1 MPLEGPPTRLI
12 RAARLLDG
20 SGAPPVDDGLV
31 VIEGERIAWAGPVT
45 AAPERYRQVVEGAEA
60 PPGSQ
65 LASYSNGT
73 VLPGLIDT
81 HTHFSLPADGRR
93 YEAVM
98 GEPDGLHLLYGVRNA
113 RLHLEG
119 GVTTARDLGARRR
132 VAFDLRA
139 GQQQGLFPAPRLL
152 VAGRSIACTRGHFW
166 FCGEEADGPDAVRRS
181 VRRLVHEGADVIKVM
196 TTGGGTAG
204 TLPEHASYSTVEL
217 QALVDEA
224 HGLGRLVVAH
234 CRGLEGMKRAI
245 AAGVDVME
253 HLQFLA
259 PGDADQP
266 PQAAFDQRMADLL
279 GESGVFLSPTIQALG
294 YNIVCRLRARRD
306 AEGPEALTGAD
317 DDARSAQSNGNGWC
331 RPGTSQ
337 QELAEAEARVD
348 AHFDILRQLLDLGL
362 ADRFIAGSDSGPG
375 TVYFG
380 NLQLDLEA
388 LVLAGLSPLQVI
400 AAATS
405 VAARAVGLAHE
416 IGCLKSGLAADLL
429 VVDGDPA
436 TDIAALRQVRA
447 VYQGGRL
454 VHERR

>member
-1 MPLEGPPTRLI
+1 MLLADSPTRLI

-31 VIEGERIAWAGPVT
+31 VVEGKRIAWAGPVA
-45 AAPERYRQVVEGAEA
+45 AAPESYRQVVEGAGA
-60 PPGSQ
+60 LPGSQ
-65 LASYSNGT
+65 LVSYPNGT
-73 VLPGLIDT
+73 MLPGLIDT
-81 HTHFSLPADGRR
+81 HTHFSLPADGRP
-93 YEAVM
+93 YEPVM
-98 GEPDGLHLLYGVRNA
+98 AEPDGLHLLYGVRNA

-139 GQQQGLFPAPRLL
+139 GQQLGLFPAPRLL

-204 TLPEHASYSTVEL
+204 TLPEHASYSTAEL

-234 CRGLEGMKRAI
+234 CRGLEGMKRAV

-259 PGDADQP
+259 PGNGGRP
-266 PQAAFDQRMADLL
+266 PQAAFDQQMADLL
-279 GESGVFLSPTIQALG
+279 GESDVFLSPTIQALG
-294 YNIVCRLRARRD
+294 YNTVCRLRARRD
-306 AEGPEALTGAD
+306 AEGPAALTGAE
-317 DDARSAQSNGNGWC
+317 
-331 RPGTSQ
+331 Q
-337 QELAEAEARVD
+337 QELAETEARVA
-348 AHFDILRQLLDLGL
+348 AHFDILRRLLHLGL

-388 LVLAGLSPLQVI
+388 LVLAGLSPLQVV

-405 VAARAVGLAHE
+405 VAARAVGLDHE
-416 IGCLKSGLAADLL
+416 IGCLKPGLAADLL

-436 TDIAALRQVRA
+436 TDIAALRRVRA

-454 VHERR
+454 VHERC

>member
-1 MPLEGPPTRLI
+1 MPSAGCPTRI
-12 RAARLLDG
+12 MRAARLLDG
-20 SGAPPVDDGLV
+20 SGAPPVNDGVV
-31 VIEGERIAWAGPVT
+31 VIEGERIGWAGP
-45 AAPERYRQVVEGAEA
+45 AAAVPEVYRQVVAGAAA
-60 PPGSQ
+60 PPGIE
-65 LASYSNGT
+65 LVSYADGT

-81 HTHFSLPADGRR
+81 HTHFSLPADGRP
-93 YEAVM
+93 YEPVM
-98 GEPDGLHLLYGVRNA
+98 AEPDGLHLLYGVRNA

-139 GQQQGLFPAPRLL
+139 GQQQGFFPAPRLL
-152 VAGRSIACTRGHFW
+152 VAGRSIACTGGHFW

-224 HGLGRLVVAH
+224 HNLGRLVVAH
-234 CRGLEGMKRAI
+234 CRGLEGMKRAVT
-245 AAGVDVME
+245 AGVDVME
-253 HLQFLA
+253 HLQFLC
-259 PGDADQP
+259 PGNGGQP
-266 PQAAFDQRMADLL
+266 PQAAFDQQVADLL
-279 GESGVFLSPTIQALG
+279 GESDVFLSPTIQALG

-306 AEGPEALTGAD
+306 AEGPEALAGAE
-317 DDARSAQSNGNGWC
+317 R
-331 RPGTSQ
+331 
-337 QELAEAEARVD
+337 QELAEVEARVQ

-375 TVYFG
+375 TVSFG

-388 LVLAGLSPLQVI
+388 LVLAGLSPLQTI

-416 IGCLKSGLAADLL
+416 IGRLEPGLAADIL
-429 VVDGDPA
+429 VVDGDPTA
-436 TDIAALRQVRA
+436 DITALRQVRA

-454 VHERR
+454 VHKRC

>member
-1 MPLEGPPTRLI
+1 MPLEGRPTCLI

-31 VIEGERIAWAGPVT
+31 VVEGERIIWAGPVA
-45 AAPERYRQVVEGAEA
+45 AAPESYRQVVERAGAL
-60 PPGSQ
+60 PGSQ
-65 LASYSNGT
+65 LVSYPNGT
-73 VLPGLIDT
+73 MLPGLIDT
-81 HTHFSLPADGRR
+81 HTHFSLPADGRP
-93 YEAVM
+93 YEPVM
-98 GEPDGLHLLYGVRNA
+98 AEPDGLHLLYGVRNA

-139 GQQQGLFPAPRLL
+139 GQQQGLFLAPRLL

-204 TLPEHASYSTVEL
+204 TLPEHASYSTAEL

-234 CRGLEGMKRAI
+234 CRGLEGMKRAV

-259 PGDADQP
+259 PGNGGRP
-266 PQAAFDQRMADLL
+266 PQAAFDQQMADLL
-279 GESGVFLSPTIQALG
+279 GESDVFLSPTIQALG
-294 YNIVCRLRARRD
+294 YNIVCRLRARRA
-306 AEGPEALTGAD
+306 AEGPAALTGAE
-317 DDARSAQSNGNGWC
+317 
-331 RPGTSQ
+331 Q
-337 QELAEAEARVD
+337 QELAETEARVD
-348 AHFDILRQLLDLGL
+348 AHFDILRQLLDLGF
-362 ADRFIAGSDSGPG
+362 ADQFIAGSDSGPG

-388 LVLAGLSPLQVI
+388 LVLAGLSPLQVV

-405 VAARAVGLAHE
+405 VAARAVGLDHE
-416 IGCLKSGLAADLL
+416 IGCLKPGLAADLL

-436 TDIAALRQVRA
+436 TDIAALRRVRA

-454 VHERR
+454 VHERC